1 MKFIRPHK
9 LFITAL
15 VLAGLQFPAWAQRV
29 IRIVVPFGPGA
40 VQDTVA
46 RTFSNELGQL
56 LGASVVIDN
65 RAGAGGT
72 IGTASVAKAAPD
84 GNTLVIAAASHTL
97 AGHMYAKLSYD
108 PIKDFA
114 PVSLL
119 GYSGYVIAAPAS
131 MGVSNLA
138 EYIRQV
144 KSKPKQ
150 LNYASAGNGSAT
162 HLGMASFMARAGLD
176 MQHIPM
182 KSTGDAVNEVLA
194 DRVQG
199 VTGATIGLVGFRQDP
214 RIKLLAYT
222 GAKRSKFLPD
232 LPTVAESG
240 MSDFRF
246 DSWFGLLAPAGTPK
260 SEIDA
265 HNRFEH
271 PVDVFGGRIPHF
283 PGLGLGGLMGACQSA
298 HHAPH
303 EFLLVLHHKPPMHMH
318 HLVVPGRYQTVRLV
332 LAGIPVG

>member
-1 MKFIRPHK
+1 MKRTPLGWLLSVAA
-9 LFITAL
+9 LFLGFQTNA
-15 VLAGLQFPAWAQRV
+15 FAQRV

-56 LGASVVIDN
+56 LGATVVIDN

-72 IGTASVAKAAPD
+72 IGTASVAKSAPD
-84 GNTLVIAAASHTL
+84 GNTLVMAAASHTL
-97 AGHMYAKLSYD
+97 AGHMYAKLGYD

-114 PVSLL
+114 PVSML

-138 EYIRQV
+138 DYIRLV

-162 HLGMASFMARAGLD
+162 HLGMASFLAKAGLE

-199 VTGATIGLVGFRQDP
+199 VTGATIGLVGFRQDS
-214 RIKLLAYT
+214 RVKLLAYT
-222 GAKRSKFLPD
+222 GSKRSKFLPD
-232 LPTVAESG
+232 VPTVSESG
-240 MSDFRF
+240 LTGFRF

-260 SEIDA
+260 VEIDKINA
-265 HNRFEH
+265 AFQKAIADPAVQDRLAR
-271 PVDVFGGRIPHF
+271 V
-283 PGLGLGGLMGACQSA
+283 GLEVSTAS
-298 HHAPH
+298 PE
-303 EFLLVLHHKPPMHMH
+303 EFLAILRADWESAAAIVKASGAR
-318 HLVVPGRYQTVRLV
+318 VE
-332 LAGIPVG
+332 

>member
-1 MKFIRPHK
+1 MKRTPLGWLLSI
-9 LFITAL
+9 A
-15 VLAGLQFPAWAQRV
+15 VLLLGLHTNAFAQRV

-56 LGASVVIDN
+56 LGATVVIDN

-72 IGTASVAKAAPD
+72 IGTASVAKSAPD
-84 GNTLVIAAASHTL
+84 GNTLVMAAASHTL
-97 AGHMYAKLSYD
+97 AGHMYAKLGYD

-114 PVSLL
+114 PVSML

-138 EYIRQV
+138 DYIRLV

-162 HLGMASFMARAGLD
+162 HLGMASFLAKAGLE

-199 VTGATIGLVGFRQDP
+199 VTGATIGLVGLRQDS
-214 RIKLLAYT
+214 RVKLLAYT
-222 GAKRSKFLPD
+222 GSKRSKFLPD
-232 LPTVAESG
+232 VPTVSESG
-240 MSDFRF
+240 LTGFRF

-260 SEIDA
+260 VEIDKINA
-265 HNRFEH
+265 AFQKAIADPAVQDRLAR
-271 PVDVFGGRIPHF
+271 V
-283 PGLGLGGLMGACQSA
+283 GLEVSTAS
-298 HHAPH
+298 PE
-303 EFLLVLHHKPPMHMH
+303 EFLAILRADWESAAAIVKASGAR
-318 HLVVPGRYQTVRLV
+318 VE
-332 LAGIPVG
+332 

>member
-1 MKFIRPHK
+1 MKRTP
-9 LFITAL
+9 LGWLLSVA
-15 VLAGLQFPAWAQRV
+15 VLLLGLQTNAFAQRV

-56 LGASVVIDN
+56 LGATVVIDN

-72 IGTASVAKAAPD
+72 IGTASVAKSAPD
-84 GNTLVIAAASHTL
+84 GNTLVMAAASHTL
-97 AGHMYAKLSYD
+97 AGHMYAKLGYD

-114 PVSLL
+114 PVSML

-138 EYIRQV
+138 DYIRLV

-162 HLGMASFMARAGLD
+162 HLGMASFLAKAGLE

-199 VTGATIGLVGFRQDP
+199 VVFARTLGSNCWLIPGPSALSFCLMSPRFRS
-214 RIKLLAYT
+214 LA
-222 GAKRSKFLPD
+222 
-232 LPTVAESG
+232 
-240 MSDFRF
+240 
-246 DSWFGLLAPAGTPK
+246 
-260 SEIDA
+260 
-265 HNRFEH
+265 
-271 PVDVFGGRIPHF
+271 
-283 PGLGLGGLMGACQSA
+283 
-298 HHAPH
+298 
-303 EFLLVLHHKPPMHMH
+303 
-318 HLVVPGRYQTVRLV
+318 
-332 LAGIPVG
+332 

>member
-1 MKFIRPHK
+1 MKFIRPYK

-46 RTFSNELGQL
+46 RTSSNELGQL

-260 SEIDA
+260 SEIDKINA
-265 HNRFEH
+265 AFQKAIAD
-271 PVDVFGGRIPHF
+271 PVVLERLARV
-283 PGLGLGGLMGACQSA
+283 GLEVVTATPEEFAAILRTDWENAAAIVKASGAKV
-298 HHAPH
+298 
-303 EFLLVLHHKPPMHMH
+303 E
-318 HLVVPGRYQTVRLV
+318 
-332 LAGIPVG
+332 

>member
-1 MKFIRPHK
+1 MKR
-9 LFITAL
+9 TSWAWL
-15 VLAGLQFPAWAQRV
+15 VPATVLLIGLHTSAFAQRV

-56 LGASVVIDN
+56 LGATVVIDN

-72 IGTASVAKAAPD
+72 IGTGAVAKAAPD
-84 GNTLVIAAASHTL
+84 GNTLVMAAASHTL
-97 AGHMYAKLSYD
+97 AGHMYAKLGYD
-108 PIKDFA
+108 PIKDFTA
-114 PVSLL
+114 VSML

-131 MGVSNLA
+131 MGVNNLA
-138 EYIRQV
+138 DYIRQV

-162 HLGMASFMARAGLD
+162 HLGMASFLTKAGLE

-232 LPTVAESG
+232 LPTVSESG
-240 MSDFRF
+240 LTGFRF

-260 SEIDA
+260 SE
-265 HNRFEH
+265 
-271 PVDVFGGRIPHF
+271 VDKINSAFQKAIADPTVQDRLSRV
-283 PGLGLGGLMGACQSA
+283 GLEVSTASPEEFMAILRADWDNAATIVKASGAKV
-298 HHAPH
+298 
-303 EFLLVLHHKPPMHMH
+303 E
-318 HLVVPGRYQTVRLV
+318 
-332 LAGIPVG
+332 

>member
-1 MKFIRPHK
+1 MKRTPLGWLLSI
-9 LFITAL
+9 A
-15 VLAGLQFPAWAQRV
+15 VLLLGLQTNAFAQRV

-56 LGASVVIDN
+56 LGATVVIDN

-72 IGTASVAKAAPD
+72 IGTASVAKSAPD
-84 GNTLVIAAASHTL
+84 GNTLVMAAASHTL
-97 AGHMYAKLSYD
+97 AGHMYAKLGYD

-114 PVSLL
+114 PVSML

-138 EYIRQV
+138 DYIRLV

-162 HLGMASFMARAGLD
+162 HLGMASFLAKAGLE

-199 VTGATIGLVGFRQDP
+199 VTGATIGLVGFRQDS
-214 RIKLLAYT
+214 RVKLLAYT
-222 GAKRSKFLPD
+222 GSKRSKFLPD
-232 LPTVAESG
+232 VPTVSESG
-240 MSDFRF
+240 LTGFRF

-260 SEIDA
+260 VEIDKINA
-265 HNRFEH
+265 AFQKAIADPAVQDRLAR
-271 PVDVFGGRIPHF
+271 V
-283 PGLGLGGLMGACQSA
+283 GLEVSTAS
-298 HHAPH
+298 PE
-303 EFLLVLHHKPPMHMH
+303 EFLAILRADWESAAAIVKASGAR
-318 HLVVPGRYQTVRLV
+318 VE
-332 LAGIPVG
+332 

>member
-1 MKFIRPHK
+1 MKRTPLGWLLSI
-9 LFITAL
+9 A
-15 VLAGLQFPAWAQRV
+15 VLLLGLHTNAFAQRV

-56 LGASVVIDN
+56 LGATVVIDN

-72 IGTASVAKAAPD
+72 IGTASVAKSAPD
-84 GNTLVIAAASHTL
+84 GNTLVMAAASHTL
-97 AGHMYAKLSYD
+97 AGHMYAKLGYD

-114 PVSLL
+114 PVSML

-138 EYIRQV
+138 DYIRLV

-162 HLGMASFMARAGLD
+162 HLGMASFLAKAGLE

-199 VTGATIGLVGFRQDP
+199 VTGATIGLVGFRQDS
-214 RIKLLAYT
+214 RVKLLAYT
-222 GAKRSKFLPD
+222 GSKRSKFLPD
-232 LPTVAESG
+232 VPTVSESG
-240 MSDFRF
+240 LTGFRF

-260 SEIDA
+260 VEIDKINA
-265 HNRFEH
+265 AFQKAIADPAVQDRLAR
-271 PVDVFGGRIPHF
+271 V
-283 PGLGLGGLMGACQSA
+283 GLEVSTAS
-298 HHAPH
+298 PE
-303 EFLLVLHHKPPMHMH
+303 EFLAILRADWESAAAIVKASGAR
-318 HLVVPGRYQTVRLV
+318 VE
-332 LAGIPVG
+332 

>member
-1 MKFIRPHK
+1 MKRTPLGWLLSVAA
-9 LFITAL
+9 LFL
-15 VLAGLQFPAWAQRV
+15 GLQTNAFAQRV

-56 LGASVVIDN
+56 LGATVVIDN

-72 IGTASVAKAAPD
+72 IGTASVAKSAPD
-84 GNTLVIAAASHTL
+84 GNTLVMAAASHTL
-97 AGHMYAKLSYD
+97 AGHMYAKLGYD

-114 PVSLL
+114 PVSML

-138 EYIRQV
+138 DYIRLV

-162 HLGMASFMARAGLD
+162 HLGMASFLAKAGLE

-199 VTGATIGLVGFRQDP
+199 VTGATIGLVGFRQDS
-214 RIKLLAYT
+214 RVKLLAYT
-222 GAKRSKFLPD
+222 GSKRSKFLPD
-232 LPTVAESG
+232 VPTVSESG
-240 MSDFRF
+240 LTGFRF

-260 SEIDA
+260 VEIDKINA
-265 HNRFEH
+265 AFQKAIADPAVQDRLAR
-271 PVDVFGGRIPHF
+271 V
-283 PGLGLGGLMGACQSA
+283 GLEVSTAS
-298 HHAPH
+298 PE
-303 EFLLVLHHKPPMHMH
+303 EFLAILRADWESAATIVKASGAR
-318 HLVVPGRYQTVRLV
+318 VE
-332 LAGIPVG
+332 

>member
-1 MKFIRPHK
+1 MKRTP
-9 LFITAL
+9 LGWLLSVA
-15 VLAGLQFPAWAQRV
+15 VLLLGLQTNAFAQRV

-56 LGASVVIDN
+56 LGATVVIDN

-72 IGTASVAKAAPD
+72 IGTASVAKSAPD
-84 GNTLVIAAASHTL
+84 GNTLVMAAASHTL
-97 AGHMYAKLSYD
+97 AGHMYAKLGYD

-114 PVSLL
+114 PVSML

-138 EYIRQV
+138 DYIRLV

-162 HLGMASFMARAGLD
+162 HLGMASFLAKAGLE

-199 VTGATIGLVGFRQDP
+199 VTGATIGLVGFRQDS
-214 RIKLLAYT
+214 RVKLLAYT
-222 GAKRSKFLPD
+222 GSKRSKFLPD
-232 LPTVAESG
+232 VPTVSESG
-240 MSDFRF
+240 LSGFRF

-260 SEIDA
+260 VEIDKINTA
-265 HNRFEH
+265 FQKAIADPAVQDRLAR
-271 PVDVFGGRIPHF
+271 V
-283 PGLGLGGLMGACQSA
+283 GLEVSTAS
-298 HHAPH
+298 PE
-303 EFLLVLHHKPPMHMH
+303 EFLAILRADWESAAAIVKASGAR
-318 HLVVPGRYQTVRLV
+318 VE
-332 LAGIPVG
+332 